1 MKYINPQL
9 RGFAHAFYIFA
20 FACMVFGFGNAA
32 YEYFLVDDCN
42 EWKALACLLCGIMNL
57 NLMQRIKSDAL
68 LEVHKMAGLTILQAV
83 QETYGKEALAK
94 LTLSIHKSLI
104 ECQKINKEAK
114 HETQD

>member
-1 MKYINPQL
+1 MKTINPPL
-9 RGFAHAFYIFA
+9 RGFAHALYIFA

-32 YEYFLVDDCN
+32 YEYFLVDDYN

-57 NLMQRIKSDAL
+57 NLMRSIKLEAL

-94 LTLSIHKSLI
+94 LTLSINKSLV
-104 ECQKINKEAK
+104 ESMKDTD
-114 HETQD
+114 TQQPSSL